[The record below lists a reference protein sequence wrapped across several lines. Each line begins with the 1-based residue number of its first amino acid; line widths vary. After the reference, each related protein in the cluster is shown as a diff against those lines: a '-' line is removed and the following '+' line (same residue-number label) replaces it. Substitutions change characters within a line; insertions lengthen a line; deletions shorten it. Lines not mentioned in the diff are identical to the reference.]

1 MEAELAK
8 VASDLKRL
16 EFSHNQAT
24 NDQEEDSSK
33 VAEYKAKLDSVSRLG
48 FALHP
53 ATLMAAH
60 PSYLCRPVLSFLSP
74 RRDFRAKSNSNS
86 DAVRM
91 MWTCCAS
98 RPIPSSR
105 P

>member
-1 MEAELAK
+1 M
-8 VASDLKRL
+8 KRL

-33 VAEYKAKLDSVSRLG
+33 AAEYKAKLDSVSRLG

-60 PSYLCRPVLSFLSP
+60 PSNLCRRMLPFLSP
-74 RRDFRAKSNSNS
+74 RRDFIGLNPNN
-86 DAVRM
+86 
-91 MWTCCAS
+91 
-98 RPIPSSR
+98 PQ
-105 P
+105 